1 MWTLFV
7 VSYVLL
13 SRQGNADE
21 YAALFEKLKTIE
33 VEGISFGGPYVGV
46 GHNATTKA
54 IVEKGRPVIPF
65 LIKRLDKSGVN
76 ESIWIVF
83 CLRELKAKEA
93 SPAIN
98 DLKRQLEAK
107 ERFSNIRRDFTL
119 EMQIHFF
126 LKDLKTWD

>member
-1 MWTLFV
+1 MGTNAEWSEMSDDIKKAV
-7 VSYVLL
+7 AEEVA
-13 SRQGNADE
+13 RQLA
-21 YAALFEKLKTIE
+21 
-33 VEGISFGGPYVGV
+33 
-46 GHNATTKA
+46 
-54 IVEKGRPVIPF
+54 
-65 LIKRLDKSGVN
+65 
-76 ESIWIVF
+76 
-83 CLRELKAKEA
+83 ELKAKEA